1 MHHLTPAFIIES
13 SFFVHGNAGA
23 ALLPV
28 QFHAPCNTS
37 LYNLHNGNKK
47 SLRKV
52 LDKVPNIGYNSSALE
67 RVLYI
72 AGWSSSVA
80 RRAHNPKAVG
90 SNPAPATKSPLISRE
105 ISGFSLFSELF
116 VMLSSGA
123 VPADPYRDPYGNES
137 RLRNSKPGFQNFEN
151 PVLVKIIF
159 CYPASTA
166 PMVSAAF
173 FCAAVVTWA

>member
-1 MHHLTPAFIIES
+1 MLNLLFMTLRSGASPTLNIYYRT
-13 SFFVHGNAGA
+13 SFFVHGIAGA

-90 SNPAPATKSPLISRE
+90 SNPAPATKSPLISPE
-105 ISGFSLFSELF
+105 ISGFFLFFELFTALFSR
-116 VMLSSGA
+116 A
-123 VPADPYRDPYGNES
+123 VQADPYRDPYGNES
-137 RLRNSKPGFQNFEN
+137 KLRNSKPGFQNSEN
-151 PVLVKIIF
+151 PVLVK
-159 CYPASTA
+159 
-166 PMVSAAF
+166 
-173 FCAAVVTWA
+173 

>member
-1 MHHLTPAFIIES
+1 MLNLLFMTLRSGASPTLNIYYRT
-13 SFFVHGNAGA
+13 SFFVHGIAGA

-90 SNPAPATKSPLISRE
+90 SNPAPATI
-105 ISGFSLFSELF
+105 
-116 VMLSSGA
+116 M
-123 VPADPYRDPYGNES
+123 NES
-137 RLRNSKPGFQNFEN
+137 RFSNNFVEKRDLSYLKSLAMWDFSLSVREPSFFQNSLNAELMF
-151 PVLVKIIF
+151 LRKATI
-159 CYPASTA
+159 
-166 PMVSAAF
+166 
-173 FCAAVVTWA
+173 

>member
-90 SNPAPATKSPLISRE
+90 SNPAPATKSPLISQE

-116 VMLSSGA
+116 EDVFLRGVRDDPNADPYGSEESIKTW
-123 VPADPYRDPYGNES
+123 VPADATCMP
-137 RLRNSKPGFQNFEN
+137 LRS
-151 PVLVKIIF
+151 
-159 CYPASTA
+159 
-166 PMVSAAF
+166 
-173 FCAAVVTWA
+173 CAAES